1 MNFYAFRPISNLISI
16 HFYHYFIIVIGT
28 GALPIAEYEG
38 SPRRFGNNQHELATH
53 QYQYAGNTNQ
63 SEWER
68 PPSSRKMLTSPSL
81 VPPRPGFPKRVS
93 TSPSTESVTKKVSE
107 ENHTANAAS
116 QLEKPN
122 QSSSSSSTEV
132 TPSPVVVPKSAKT
145 KTILEERSPVN
156 PLSGNNT
163 TQNSNKTLLDS
174 NDSGGVSTEP
184 TDTKNSTAYST
195 TFDYLYEFSET
206 RKVLEDFFK
215 CPNNEDEKKIVDC
228 FNESDTGSFVSANK

>member
-1 MNFYAFRPISNLISI
+1 
-16 HFYHYFIIVIGT
+16 
-28 GALPIAEYEG
+28 
-38 SPRRFGNNQHELATH
+38 
-53 QYQYAGNTNQ
+53 
-63 SEWER
+63 
-68 PPSSRKMLTSPSL
+68 MLTSPTF
-81 VPPRPGFPKRVS
+81 VTPRPGFPKRV
-93 TSPSTESVTKKVSE
+93 TSFPSTENVTKKVLE
-107 ENHTANAAS
+107 ENNTANVAS
-116 QLEKPN
+116 QSEKPN

-132 TPSPVVVPKSAKT
+132 TPSPVIVPKSAKVT
-145 KTILEERSPVN
+145 TILEEKSPVN

-163 TQNSNKTLLDS
+163 TQNPNTTLLDN

-228 FNESDTGSFVSANK
+228 FNESDTGSFVSANKSLFIRMSFINNNVNKMRKMLSNF